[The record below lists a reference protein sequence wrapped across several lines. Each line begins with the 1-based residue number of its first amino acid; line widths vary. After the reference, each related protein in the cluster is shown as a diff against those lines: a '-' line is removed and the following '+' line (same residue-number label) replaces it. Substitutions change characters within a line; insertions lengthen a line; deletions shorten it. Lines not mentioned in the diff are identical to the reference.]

1 MVPQGSGDRP
11 SRPGPPVR
19 PEPCLGYHAEL
30 AEYPE
35 ALLRNICDTILD
47 AIGGTPLVR
56 INRLTSGLVRATVLA
71 KLETFNPGNSI
82 KDRMAVKMVEDAE
95 RAGLLRPG
103 GTIIEG
109 TSGNTGMGLA
119 IVAVVKGYK
128 CIFTTTDKQSK
139 EKIDALKAFG
149 AEVIVCPTDVDPED
163 PRSYYSVSSRLERE
177 VPNAWKAN
185 QYDNLSNT
193 AAHYEQIGPE
203 IWEQTGG
210 RVTHLVVGV
219 GTGGTVSGA
228 GRFLKERNPRI
239 RVWGIDTYGSVFKKY
254 KETGI
259 FDKNEIYPYIT
270 EGIGED
276 FLPKNVDF
284 DVIDH
289 FEKVTDKD
297 AAAMTR
303 RIAREEGIFAGNSA
317 GSAMAGLLQLR
328 EHFHEDDVVVVI
340 FHDHG
345 SRYLGK
351 MFNDEWMRAK
361 GFLEK
366 TGTTARDLVASGLSG
381 ELRAIEGNEPVERAV
396 KLMSENDFSQIS
408 ITRNR
413 RLVGSLNETH
423 LYAELVRNADVKT
436 QPVESIMQPAFPFVD
451 ISTPVEL
458 LSTMITPQNP
468 AVLVR
473 DFKTEKTF
481 IITRSDVIR
490 VL

>member
-1 MVPQGSGDRP
+1 M
-11 SRPGPPVR
+11 
-19 PEPCLGYHAEL
+19 
-30 AEYPE
+30 
-35 ALLRNICDTILD
+35 
-47 AIGGTPLVR
+47 VR
-56 INRLTSGLVRATVLA
+56 INRITRGAIDATVLA
-71 KLETFNPGNSI
+71 KIETFNPGNSI
-82 KDRMAVKMVEDAE
+82 KDRMAVRMIEDAE
-95 RAGLLRPG
+95 REGRLKPG

-119 IVAVVKGYK
+119 IAAVVKGYN

-149 AEVIVCPTDVDPED
+149 AEVIVCPTNVDPED

-177 VPNAWKAN
+177 VPDSWKAN

-193 AAHYEQIGPE
+193 AAHYELTAPE

-210 RVTHLVVGV
+210 TVTHLVCGV
-219 GTGGTVSGA
+219 GTGGTISGV
-228 GRFLKERNPRI
+228 GRYLKERNPDI

-284 DVIDH
+284 SVIDH

-297 AAAMTR
+297 AALMTR

-317 GSAMAGLLQLR
+317 GSAMAGLLQLKDR
-328 EHFHEDDVVVVI
+328 FRPDDVVVVI

-351 MFNDEWMRAK
+351 MFNDDWMREK

-366 TGTTARDLVASGLSG
+366 TGLTARDLVASGLSG
-381 ELRAIEGNEPVERAV
+381 ELLAIEGTESVETAV
-396 KLMSENDFSQIS
+396 RLMSQHDFSQIS
-408 ITRNR
+408 ITHDK
-413 RLVGSLNETH
+413 RLVGSLDEAH
-423 LYAELVRNADVKT
+423 LYAELVRDPAVKT
-436 QPVESIMQPAFPFVD
+436 QPVESIMEPAFPFVD

-458 LSTMITPQNP
+458 LSTMITSANP

-473 DFKTEKTF
+473 DFKTDKTF

-490 VL
+490 VLC